1 MGTKEGKRFI
11 WRRKGVKLRDGIY
24 TKQQGNVLT
33 GRAIRHRGVSK
44 DKGCYA
50 RVVIFGK
57 NS

>member
-1 MGTKEGKRFI
+1 M
-11 WRRKGVKLRDGIY
+11 KLRDGIY
-24 TKQQGNVLT
+24 TKQQGNALT